1 MPDKTDPDLN
11 EQPGADLPPFTYQ
24 GDARSLAA
32 LLGLGAW
39 LLLLAVLWMV
49 MGATWWVLGFLTLP
63 ALPALWEIIQNP
75 RAELVLDND
84 HLAWSCPRS
93 EGHILIAEIERIALT
108 TRWDFSTRT
117 TIHTKPGTRHNL
129 PPAVQPP
136 GKAWEEVLKARDI
149 PVTRHHFTSF

>member
-1 MPDKTDPDLN
+1 MPDVI
-11 EQPGADLPPFTYQ
+11 EQAGADLPPFTYE

-39 LLLLAVLWMV
+39 LLLLAVLWLV
-49 MGATWWVLGFLTLP
+49 VGATWWVLAILALP
-63 ALPALWEIIQNP
+63 AAPALWEIMQNP
-75 RAELVLDND
+75 KAELSLDSTQ
-84 HLAWSCPRS
+84 LRWSCPRS
-93 EGHILIAEIERIALT
+93 EGEILVSEIERVALT

-136 GKAWEEVLKARDI
+136 GHTWEEVLKSRGIA
-149 PVTRHHFTSF
+149 VTRQHFTSF

>member
-1 MPDKTDPDLN
+1 MPNKTEPDAN
-11 EQPGADLPPFTYQ
+11 QTAGADLPPFTFE

-39 LLLLAVLWMV
+39 LLLLAVLWLV
-49 MGATWWVLGFLTLP
+49 VGATWWVLGILALP
-63 ALPALWEIIQNP
+63 ALPALWEIVQNP
-75 RAELVLDND
+75 KSELVLDRE

-93 EGHILIAEIERIALT
+93 EGEIQLAEIERVALT

-136 GKAWEEVLKARDI
+136 GRTWEEVLKARGI
-149 PVTRHHFTSF
+149 AVTRQHFTSF